1 MAEVKNNFLQ
11 AKMNKDLDARL
22 IPNGQ
27 YRDAQNIVISR
38 SEGDSVGTVQNILG
52 NVELTNFG
60 LTDKHLEIIG
70 YYVDELND
78 NIYFF
83 ITNYTDS
90 SESGLSNFA
99 STASKHYICS
109 YNAQNNTSNIL
120 VNGSFLNFSKTSNIT
135 GVDMIENILFF
146 TDNRNQPRRINI
158 TTAISNP
165 NYYSSED
172 DISVLKYY
180 PYTPISLTKEEV
192 TAVTISDSGSG
203 YGSLTL
209 PFEVPV
215 SQIQGG
221 TGEGLIVTITSV
233 GGPNSGITGI
243 EITDPGVG
251 YTNGDVIDV
260 YPRVGDG
267 QITLTVQ
274 QISTMKN
281 KTDQYLPPPATS
293 GTNLNPDYDANWPG
307 NKDYLKERFVRF
319 SYRFKFED
327 NEYSLIAPFTQIA
340 FVPENDGYFLKETF
354 NTTDGQSITGDSDEE
369 YAYSSTVNRIMRNKI
384 DEVGLIINCPSSS
397 SSWANAVSDLKIKE
411 LEILIKEA
419 DQTSIKVLDT
429 IENSNLS
436 NVSINKLQYDYQS
449 RKPIRTLPDNEYTR
463 VYDKAP
469 VRAFTL
475 SCSGNRVIY
484 SNYYDKHT
492 SPETLDYNVNP
503 VDKTTNQAIEYQNHT
518 LKQNRTY
525 QVGIVL
531 SDRYGRQSD
540 VILSEVDDGV
550 IPGLVDTFK
559 GSTLYNNY
567 RTPSDTP
574 LNTSTT
580 SWNGEGIEIL
590 WKKAIPLT
598 LNKPGYPGL
607 YSATNPLGWYSWK
620 VVIKQQEQD
629 YYNVYLP
636 SILNAYPNDATKELN
651 RTAHI
656 SLFSD
661 NVNKVPKDLTD
672 VGPEAKEFRSSV
684 NLFGRVTNINYATSP
699 VTDGNV
705 QFYPTITPD
714 FVSTIGTQKDL
725 NIGSSNVISQKSTDT
740 LLSAASTDTIVVEGN
755 FRSDAIIGQR
765 VSAKKDDGT
774 ILFNNKKLVSY
785 IAVAGANGEINAEIK
800 FSPSYTNN
808 TGSSITFGE
817 ISLNSSPF
825 YNAENNPLIGR
836 ISTRPSNFTNP
847 VDNLAPNIGE
857 PVDFNDSSAS
867 NDDTYFPLNLAI
879 YETKPDFS
887 NLEIYWETSTS
898 GLIDTLNTEIT
909 TGDSTTPY
917 GYSDPGTSWFENEG
931 TLAFVTNNIYPTDFA
946 GNNLVDI
953 NASFVLDSVTVSPG
967 GNPVNNLFDLV
978 NNNNGSFVIKTKN
991 TPTAEN
997 VYYGQSEALGFN
1009 QYTFTVSSIVS
1020 YRSLTD
1026 SFTLGLSNIA
1036 PSWTFNTPPATTFDW
1051 GDQGVNTGPEYNN
1064 MIYLGSLLTYGNLRT
1079 PLEFTG
1085 NTNGNPTNGSVIS
1098 PSNSNQTR
1106 ELSIFNLSATFVSG
1120 DQQAFNGNIITGPAL
1135 LDSGTTTGILDPN
1148 DNSSTGLGIYIDP
1161 SAIGPPQDPGVG
1173 STARYD
1179 INFKL
1184 YDGGGLFTEYTVRAL
1199 LAN

>member
-38 SEGDSVGTVQNILG
+38 SEGDSVGTVQNMLG
-52 NVELTNFG
+52 NVELSTFG

-70 YYVDELND
+70 YYVDELNN

-90 SESGLSNFA
+90 SENGLNNFA
-99 STASKHYICS
+99 PAASKHYICG
-109 YNAQNNTSNIL
+109 YNAENNTSSIL
-120 VNGSFLNFSKTSNIT
+120 VTGNFLNFSKTSNIT

-158 TTAISNP
+158 TTALSNP

-180 PYTPISLTKEEV
+180 PYNAISLIKEEV
-192 TAVTISDSGSG
+192 TSVSISTAGSG

-215 SQIQGG
+215 SQVQGG
-221 TGEGLIVTITSV
+221 SGEGLILTITSV
-233 GGPNSGITGI
+233 GGPNSGITGVS
-243 EITDPGVG
+243 ITNPGVG
-251 YTNGDVIDV
+251 YANGDVIDV

-267 QITLTVQ
+267 QVTLTVQ
-274 QISTMKN
+274 EASTMKN
-281 KTDQYLPPPATS
+281 NTDQYLPPKATS

-307 NKDYLKERFVRF
+307 DKEYLKDKFIRF

-327 NEYSLIAPFTQIA
+327 DEYSLIAPFTQVA
-340 FVPENDGYFLKETF
+340 FVPKNDGYFLSETF
-354 NTTDGQSITGDSDEE
+354 NNNTGLYISGDSDEE
-369 YAYSSTVNRIMRNKI
+369 YAYISTINRLMRNKI
-384 DEVGLIINCPSSS
+384 DEVGLIIDCPSTS
-397 SSWANAVSDLKIKE
+397 SSWANAVVDLKIKE
-411 LEILIKEA
+411 VEILTKQA

-429 IENSNLS
+429 ITNSDLL
-436 NVSINKLQYDYQS
+436 NVNISKFQYDYQS
-449 RKPIRTLPDNEYTR
+449 RKPIRTVSDQEYTR
-463 VYDKAP
+463 VFDKAP
-469 VRAFTL
+469 VRAFNL

-492 SPETLDYNVNP
+492 SPDTLDYNVNP
-503 VDKTTNQAIEYQNHT
+503 VDKTTSQSIEYQNHS

-540 VILSEVDDGV
+540 VILSKVDDGV
-550 IPGLVDTFK
+550 VPGLVDTFK

-567 RTPSDTP
+567 RTPSDTN

-590 WKKAIPLT
+590 WKTAIPAVI
-598 LNKPGYPGL
+598 NKHGYPGL
-607 YSATNPLGWYSWK
+607 YSSTNPLGWYSWK

-661 NVNKVPKDLTD
+661 NINKVPKDLTD

-684 NLFGRVTNINYATSP
+684 NLFGRVTNTQNVTS
-699 VTDGNV
+699 GNA
-705 QFYPTITPD
+705 QFYPSITPD
-714 FVSTIGTQKDL
+714 FVNTIGTQKDL
-725 NIGSSNVISQKSTDT
+725 NIGSSNTISQKSTDT
-740 LLSAASTDTIVVEGN
+740 LGSASSTDTITVEGN
-755 FRSDAIIGQR
+755 FRRDSILGQR
-765 VSAKKDDGT
+765 VSARKADGT
-774 ILFNNKKLVSY
+774 ILFNNKELVSY
-785 IAVAGANGEINAEIK
+785 IAVAGAAGAINANIK
-800 FSPSYTNN
+800 FSPNYTNN
-808 TGSSITFGE
+808 TGSGITFDE
-817 ISLNSSPF
+817 VSLHPSPF

-836 ISTRPSNFTNP
+836 ISTKPSPFTSSI
-847 VDNLAPNIGE
+847 APNIGV
-857 PVDFNDSSAS
+857 PVDFNNSSAS
-867 NDDTYFPLNLAI
+867 NDNSYFPINLAV
-879 YETKPDFS
+879 YETKPIVS
-887 NLEIYWETSTS
+887 NLEIFWETSTS
-898 GLIDTLNTEIT
+898 GLISTLNTNIT
-909 TGDSTTPY
+909 TGDADTPY
-917 GYSDPGTSWFENEG
+917 GYSDPSIAWFENEG
-931 TLAFVTNNIYPTDFA
+931 TNAFVTNSIYPVDFD
-946 GNNLVDI
+946 GNNIVSVD
-953 NASFVLDSVTVSPG
+953 ASFTLDSVVVSPSG
-967 GNPVNNLFDLV
+967 SPVNNLFVLI
-978 NNNNGSFVIKTKN
+978 NNNNGSFAIKTKN
-991 TPTAEN
+991 NPDVEK
-997 VYYGQSEALGFN
+997 VYFGQSEALGFN
-1009 QYTFTVSSIVS
+1009 QYTFTVTCIVN
-1020 YRSLTD
+1020 YRTVTA
-1026 SFTLGLSNIA
+1026 SFTGGLSNIV
-1036 PSWTFNTPPATTFDW
+1036 PSWTFNISPATTFDW
-1051 GDQGVNTGPEYNN
+1051 GDQTVSTGPEYNN
-1064 MIYLGSLLTYGNLRT
+1064 MLYLGSLLTYGNLRT
-1079 PLEFTG
+1079 NTEFTG

-1098 PSNSNQTR
+1098 QGNSNQTR
-1106 ELSIFNLSATFVSG
+1106 ELSITNLSATFVSG
-1120 DQQAFNGNIITGPAL
+1120 DQQAFNGNIIAGPAL
-1135 LDSGTTTGILDPN
+1135 LDSGTTIGILDPN

-1173 STARYD
+1173 SIARYD

>member
-52 NVELTNFG
+52 NVELSNFG
-60 LTDKHLEIIG
+60 LTDKHLEVIG
-70 YYVDELND
+70 YYVDELKD

-83 ITNYTDS
+83 ITNYTDA
-90 SESGLSNFA
+90 SENGLNNFA
-99 STASKHYICS
+99 PSASKHYICS
-109 YNAQNNTSNIL
+109 YNTNNNTSSIL
-120 VNGSFLNFSKTSNIT
+120 VNGNFLNFSKTSNIT

-146 TDNRNQPRRINI
+146 TDNRNQPRRINVD
-158 TTAISNP
+158 TALSNAS
-165 NYYSSED
+165 YYNSED
-172 DISVLKYY
+172 NISVLKYY
-180 PYTPISLTKEEV
+180 PHSPILLTKEEV
-192 TAVTISDSGSG
+192 TSISISSAGSG

-215 SQIQGG
+215 SQVQGG
-221 TGEGLIVTITSV
+221 TGEGLILTITSV
-233 GGPNSGITGI
+233 GGPSSGITGI
-243 EITDPGVG
+243 EITNPGVG
-251 YTNGDVIDV
+251 YTNGDVINV
-260 YPRVGDG
+260 YPRVGNG
-267 QITLTVQ
+267 QVTLTVQ
-274 QISTMKN
+274 QVSTMKN
-281 KTDQYLPPPATS
+281 KTDQYLPPKATS

-307 NKDYLKERFVRF
+307 DKDYLKERFIRF

-327 NEYSLIAPFTQIA
+327 DEYSLIAPFTQVA
-340 FVPENDGYFLKETF
+340 FVPENDGYFLSQAF
-354 NTTDGQSITGDSDEE
+354 NPDTGLYITNDSDEE
-369 YAYSSTVNRIMRNKI
+369 YAYISTINRLMRNKI
-384 DEVGLIINCPSSS
+384 DEVGLILNCPSTS
-397 SSWANAVSDLKIKE
+397 SSWAATIADLKIKE
-411 LEILIKEA
+411 VEILIKEA
-419 DQTSIKVLDT
+419 SQTSIKVLDT
-429 IENSNLS
+429 IESSELA

-449 RKPIRTLPDNEYTR
+449 RKPIRTLSEVEYTR
-463 VYDKAP
+463 VSDKAP
-469 VRAFTL
+469 VRAFSL

-492 SPETLDYNVNP
+492 SPDTLDYNVNP
-503 VDKTTNQAIEYQNHT
+503 VDKTTSQSIEYQNHS

-525 QVGIVL
+525 QVGVVL

-540 VILSEVDDGV
+540 VILSKVDDGV

-567 RTPSDTP
+567 RTPSDTN
-574 LNTSTT
+574 LNTSTA
-580 SWNGEGIEIL
+580 SWNGEGVEVL
-590 WKKAIPLT
+590 WKTAIPSVI
-598 LNKPGYPGL
+598 NKPGYPGL
-607 YSATNPLGWYSWK
+607 YSSTNPLGWYSWK
-620 VVIKQQEQD
+620 IAVKQQEQD

-651 RTAHI
+651 RTSHI

-661 NVNKVPKDLTD
+661 NINKVPKDLTD

-684 NLFGRVTNINYATSP
+684 NLFGRVTNTQNVTS
-699 VTDGNV
+699 GNA

-714 FVSTIGTQKDL
+714 FVNTIGTQKDL
-725 NIGSSNVISQKSTDT
+725 NIGSSNVISQKSSQS
-740 LLSAASTDTIVVEGN
+740 LINGSATDTIVVEGN
-755 FRSDAIIGQR
+755 FRSDAVIGQR

-785 IAVAGANGEINAEIK
+785 IAVAGSNGEINAEIK
-800 FSPSYTNN
+800 FSPSYTNS
-808 TGSSITFGE
+808 TGSTVTFHE
-817 ISLNSSPF
+817 VSLNSSPF

-836 ISTRPSNFTNP
+836 ISTRSSNFNSSI
-847 VDNLAPNIGE
+847 APNIGE
-857 PVDFNDSSAS
+857 PVDFNNSSAS
-867 NDDTYFPLNLAI
+867 NDNSYFPLNLAV
-879 YETKPDFS
+879 YETKPEFS
-887 NLEIYWETSTS
+887 NLEIFWETSTT
-898 GLIDTLNTEIT
+898 GLISSLNTDIT

-917 GYSDPGTSWFENEG
+917 GYSDPGISWFENEG
-931 TLAFVTNNIYPTDFA
+931 TSAFVTNNIFPVDFA
-946 GNNLVDI
+946 GNNIVSAD
-953 NASFVLDSVTVSPG
+953 ASFTLDSVTISPG
-967 GNPVNNLFDLV
+967 GNPVNNLFDLI

-991 TPTAEN
+991 NPGVESI
-997 VYYGQSEALGFN
+997 YFGQSEFLGFN
-1009 QYTFTVSSIVS
+1009 QYTFTVTCVVN
-1020 YRSLTD
+1020 YRTVTA
-1026 SFTLGLSNIA
+1026 SFTGGLSNIV

-1051 GDQGVNTGPEYNN
+1051 GDQAVATGPEYNN
-1064 MIYLGSLLTYGNLRT
+1064 MIYLGSLLTYGTLRT
-1079 PLEFTG
+1079 TSEFTG
-1085 NTNGNPTNGSVIS
+1085 STNGNPTNGSVIS
-1098 PSNSNQTR
+1098 SSNSNQTR
-1106 ELSIFNLSATFVSG
+1106 ELSILNLSATFVSG

-1135 LDSGTTTGILDPN
+1135 LDSGTTTPVLDPN